1 MKNNF
6 SIKAVVIFSVL
17 SSGFFTPGIQ
27 AQHIEDGF
35 TDLQV
40 KNYRYYSKKHKNQ
53 KKTAWIL
60 LGSGSVLTFGGV
72 IAQAATATVDLVTI
86 MTGSEPEFNQT
97 GSYVALAGIASMATS
112 IPFFIASGN
121 NKKRANIAL
130 QQQKITMGNKTNQ
143 QGSYQSI
150 SLRIRLGK

>member
-1 MKNNF
+1 MKHNNA
-6 SIKAVVIFSVL
+6 INTAVIFFVL
-17 SSGFFTPGIQ
+17 SSSFFTPDIQ
-27 AQHIEDGF
+27 AQHIEEGY
-35 TDLQV
+35 TDLQL
-40 KNYRYYSKKHKNQ
+40 KNNRYYSKKHKNQ

-60 LGSGSVLTFGGV
+60 MGSGTALTVGGV
-72 IAQAATATVDLVTI
+72 IAQAATATVDLVTM

-97 GSYVALAGIASMATS
+97 GSYVALAGIATMATS

-130 QQQKITMGNKTNQ
+130 QEQKITMGNKTNQ
-143 QGSYQSI
+143 QASYQSI